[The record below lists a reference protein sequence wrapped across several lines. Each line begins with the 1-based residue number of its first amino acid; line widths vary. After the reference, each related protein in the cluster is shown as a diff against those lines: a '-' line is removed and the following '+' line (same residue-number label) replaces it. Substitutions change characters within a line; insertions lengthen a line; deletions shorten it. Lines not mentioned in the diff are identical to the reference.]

1 MGNNTDAIHT
11 EPEQNTEKTYTQ
23 ADIDA
28 SFEAGIKKANSDWSK
43 SDEYKAFK
51 TWQDNQKSEA
61 EKLSAER
68 AETARIKHENDIF
81 KAEKK
86 AFKAG
91 AKSEFAEYVGEKVLA
106 MDGDF
111 DTNLAKYKKDYPQ
124 FFGETVIRRVS
135 SSPQFDSGG
144 KLSQN
149 TNDIINNGLRT
160 LFERGGK

>member
-1 MGNNTDAIHT
+1 MENNTGTVT
-11 EPEQNTEKTYTQ
+11 ETEQNTEKTFTQ

-28 SFEAGIKKANSDWSK
+28 SYQAGITKANSDWSK

-51 TWQDNQKSEA
+51 IWQDNQKSEA
-61 EKLSAER
+61 ERLSAER
-68 AETARIKHENDIF
+68 AETAKIKRENDIF
-81 KAEKK
+81 RAEKK

-111 DTNLAKYKKDYPQ
+111 DSNLAKYKKDNPQ
-124 FFGETVIRRVS
+124 FFGESVVRRVS
-135 SSPQFDSGG
+135 SSPQFETGG